1 MDAVHKPDAPLS
13 VGVDGCRAGW
23 IAVADLGDGLTYRLH
38 ASFAELLASWS
49 TAQRIL
55 VDIPIGLPWRDCPS
69 RPCDRQA
76 RALLGPRAS
85 SVFSPPS
92 RRASRA
98 ANIGQARAWNLDEV
112 GRSLSA
118 QAWGICK
125 KIVEVDRVLLE
136 DTSANRKVFEVH
148 PEVCFWGLNGGK
160 PMRHRKSKPEGVRE
174 RLAAL
179 SVRLPAADH
188 LLQRVLR
195 ETRRQDVLADD
206 VLDALVAHITGRA
219 VAAELRRVIGV
230 PSEDD
235 EGLPMQMLFRDH
247 QLTLLPPGG

>member
-1 MDAVHKPDAPLS
+1 LDAVRVPDTPLP

-23 IAVADLGDGLTYRLH
+23 IAVSDVGGGLTYRVH

-49 TAQRIL
+49 TATSIL

-98 ANIGQARAWNLDEV
+98 ANIGQARAWNVDEV

-118 QAWGICK
+118 QAWGICR
-125 KIVEVDRVLLE
+125 KIVEVDRVLL
-136 DTSANRKVFEVH
+136 DDPSATRKVFEVH

-160 PMRHRKSKPEGVRE
+160 PMRYRKSKPEGVRE
-174 RLAAL
+174 RLATL
-179 SVRLPAADH
+179 SVWQPEAND

-195 ETRRQDVLADD
+195 ETRRLDVQADD
-206 VLDALVAHITGRA
+206 VLDALVAHVTGRA
-219 VAAELRRVIGV
+219 VAAELRRLTGV

-235 EGLPMQMLFRDH
+235 KGLPMQMLFRD
-247 QLTLLPPGG
+247 QQSALLPAGS

>member
-1 MDAVHKPDAPLS
+1 MLDSPLS

-23 IAVADLGDGLTYRLH
+23 IAVSDTGGGLTYRVH

-49 TAQRIL
+49 TAKRIL

-92 RRASRA
+92 RHASRA
-98 ANIGQARAWNLDEV
+98 ENIGQARAWNVDEV

-125 KIVEVDRVLLE
+125 KIVEVDRVLL
-136 DTSANRKVFEVH
+136 DDPSATRRVFEVH
-148 PEVCFWGLNGGK
+148 PEVCFWALNGGK

-174 RLAAL
+174 RLATL
-179 SVRLPAADH
+179 SIWQPEANV

-195 ETRRQDVLADD
+195 ETRRQDVQADD
-206 VLDALVAHITGRA
+206 VLDALVAHVTGRA
-219 VAAELRRVIGV
+219 VAAELRRLIGV

-235 EGLPMQMLFRDH
+235 EGLPMQMLFCDH
-247 QLTLLPPGG
+247 QLNLLPPGG